1 MAERNEIDEELRAEA
16 PLLASLAR
24 VLPFDAPENYFS
36 ESEDGILVAAGL
48 KPEARVMLND
58 SGSPF
63 TVPDQYF
70 EDLPAKVILMLKS
83 GNEGAREVKIRSMGR
98 RWWWAAASVAVII
111 LISLSVLRN
120 HQKVTVASAASVDTT
135 FLLLE
140 SAAGLPDAMV
150 VDLYWQEQEDEP
162 ADSLSQEYLREA
174 AGIDMETI
182 YSL

>member
-1 MAERNEIDEELRAEA
+1 MAERNKIDEELRAEA
-16 PLLASLAR
+16 PLLASLTR

-36 ESEDGILVAAGL
+36 EAEDGMLVAAGL
-48 KPEARVMLND
+48 RPEAKVVLND
-58 SGSPF
+58 AGSPF

-70 EDLPAKVILMLKS
+70 EDLPAKIALKVGGVES
-83 GNEGAREVKIRSMGR
+83 GSREVKIRSMGQ

-120 HQKVTVASAASVDTT
+120 HHKVTVASAASVDTT

-150 VDLYWQEQEDEP
+150 VDLYSQEQEDGP
-162 ADSLSQEYLREA
+162 ADTLSQEYLPEA
-174 AGIDMETI
+174 AGIEMETI